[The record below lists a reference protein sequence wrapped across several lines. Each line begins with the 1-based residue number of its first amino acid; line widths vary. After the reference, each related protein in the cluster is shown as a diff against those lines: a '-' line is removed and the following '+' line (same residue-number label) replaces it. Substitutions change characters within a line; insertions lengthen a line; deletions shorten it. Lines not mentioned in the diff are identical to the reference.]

1 MNGFVTNHAV
11 LAAKVTT
18 ASKQLICFE
27 KERIAITRSIEQMPV
42 LGVININVYDF
53 KSK

>member
-1 MNGFVTNHAV
+1 MNGFVTNHAAV

-27 KERIAITRSIEQMPV
+27 KERIAIIRSIEQMPAPG
-42 LGVININVYDF
+42 L
-53 KSK
+53 